1 MNPIVWSGNLGMK
14 IPAGADIL
22 CQIHYAPSSIDEWD
36 QSSINLF
43 TKPASE
49 VEREVQMKMWLRLDL
64 DIPANSETTIEACLN
79 FSNTNPFLD
88 FFGPEPQQFFDNVIV
103 GEQIVNCLRRGAY

>member
-1 MNPIVWSGNLGMK
+1 MK

-36 QSSINLF
+36 KNQSINLF

-49 VEREVQMKMWLRLDL
+49 VEREK
-64 DIPANSETTIEACLN
+64 
-79 FSNTNPFLD
+79 SN
-88 FFGPEPQQFFDNVIV
+88 ENVAKV
-103 GEQIVNCLRRGAY
+103 

>member
-1 MNPIVWSGNLGMK
+1 MK

-22 CQIHYAPSSIDEWD
+22 CQVHYAPSSIDEWD

-49 VEREVQMKMWLRLDL
+49 HWDYQEIFLVPHVMESNISKLRIDQTRLD
-64 DIPANSETTIEACLN
+64 E
-79 FSNTNPFLD
+79 
-88 FFGPEPQQFFDNVIV
+88 
-103 GEQIVNCLRRGAY
+103 